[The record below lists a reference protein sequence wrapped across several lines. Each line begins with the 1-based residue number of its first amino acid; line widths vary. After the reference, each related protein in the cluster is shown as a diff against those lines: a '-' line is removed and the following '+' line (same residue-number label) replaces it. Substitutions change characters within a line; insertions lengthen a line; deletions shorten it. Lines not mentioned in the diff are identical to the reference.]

1 MTMSKIVLDT
11 GTSPNTKEAS
21 RVLMERK
28 EQGSLEDS
36 TAMNGGAEKEFD
48 TMMLAVSRLGEGA
61 EKGGR
66 TPTFGRRGA
75 VEQRALRGRRPWKS
89 QGAPWEAPSRGE
101 KGEGRLEPREETQG
115 ILDAMTAGRS
125 WSSVA
130 VWGEESRG
138 GRHGEKEELS
148 SLLAV
153 VWEKETGRGKV
164 AARGEMDNFQF
175 TRGGTSIYRQV
186 LGLGF

>member
-1 MTMSKIVLDT
+1 VLRVHQRWLQKRDGTTQRAGAQRGNTDGQCAESSPKKYLMTMSKIVLDT

-48 TMMLAVSRLGEGA
+48 SMMLAVSRLGEGA

-130 VWGEESRG
+130 V
-138 GRHGEKEELS
+138 
-148 SLLAV
+148 
-153 VWEKETGRGKV
+153 
-164 AARGEMDNFQF
+164 
-175 TRGGTSIYRQV
+175 
-186 LGLGF
+186 